1 MFRSLIALSAL
12 SLPCLQGIG
21 QLRQVSETIVSTPGG
36 WQERVENLASS
47 PIAALHATFR
57 CPKGD
62 EGPKFNSEIRFD
74 SLVAYGTEKPIP
86 PRSIS
91 DMPMQ
96 PWAIDCPGGVDA
108 VIFANGQSD
117 GDQDVLKQMYQMR
130 SGVYDGLIFAEKSVD
145 TIANAGADPRVVAS
159 DLRSQ
164 AGAVNK
170 DPTLSEAKHR
180 GETLAL
186 GVVATLLE
194 GQHDLPVPSDKTPRH
209 QETIEQV
216 MKEKK
221 ISYQLAHAIVIG
233 KKLREWSTAL
243 EGNLQPASAGDTD
256 TPPTPKPNG
265 QQN

>member
-1 MFRSLIALSAL
+1 
-12 SLPCLQGIG
+12 
-21 QLRQVSETIVSTPGG
+21 
-36 WQERVENLASS
+36 
-47 PIAALHATFR
+47 
-57 CPKGD
+57 
-62 EGPKFNSEIRFD
+62 
-74 SLVAYGTEKPIP
+74 
-86 PRSIS
+86 
-91 DMPMQ
+91 MQ

-130 SGVYDGLIFAEKSVD
+130 SGVYEGLIFAEKSVD

-170 DPTLSEAKHR
+170 DPGLSDAKHR

-221 ISYQLAHAIVIG
+221 ISYQQAQAIVIS
-233 KKLREWSTAL
+233 KKLRESDHCPRRKSATRIRRRHRHSADTKARLPVRRDASQKSQSHSSL
-243 EGNLQPASAGDTD
+243 EAKLIAP
-256 TPPTPKPNG
+256 
-265 QQN
+265 